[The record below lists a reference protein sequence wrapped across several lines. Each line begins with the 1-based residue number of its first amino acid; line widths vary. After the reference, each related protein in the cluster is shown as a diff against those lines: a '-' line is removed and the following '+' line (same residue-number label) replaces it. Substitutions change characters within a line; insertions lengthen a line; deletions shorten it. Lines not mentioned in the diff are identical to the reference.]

1 MNAEQNLIEKA
12 QSIASS
18 VAPRGGEIEAARR
31 LPPDVSRLMGE
42 AGFYRMFICERLG
55 GLEVSPETAARVY
68 ETLAKGDAACGWV
81 AFIGATTGLAVSRLT
96 DEAVRELLVRPDA
109 LISGVFAATG
119 VATKVDGG
127 FRVTGQWQWGS
138 GSPNAD
144 WIGGGCVLMEDGKPL
159 TNSAGVPRN
168 HMLFFRAADVISL
181 DTWHVSGLSGTGST
195 AFEVRDLFVPERH
208 ASGYLVKTPPDRP
221 LFRFPGFSP
230 LAQGVGAVGLG
241 VARASITEFVR
252 IAKEKRRSG
261 SSTPLAE
268 RPHVQM
274 EVAKAEARLRSAR
287 AFFYESIASA
297 WAAAQSGEPIALSHN
312 RDMRLATTHAL
323 LESVGVV
330 DAMYTLAGGTSVYES
345 SPLQRQFRDIHVATQ
360 HIMVSP
366 GILETAGRL
375 FLGLP
380 TNTAG
385 F

>member
-1 MNAEQNLIEKA
+1 MNVEQNLIEKA

-55 GLEVSPETAARVY
+55 GLEVSPATAARVY
-68 ETLAKGDAACGWV
+68 ETLAEGDAACGWV

-96 DEAVRELLVRPDA
+96 DEAVRELLVRPGA
-109 LISGVFAATG
+109 LISGVFAASG

-168 HMLFFRAADVISL
+168 HMLFFSAADVISL

-252 IAKEKRRSG
+252 IAKEK
-261 SSTPLAE
+261 TPL
-268 RPHVQM
+268 
-274 EVAKAEARLRSAR
+274 RLVNATGR
-287 AFFYESIASA
+287 AATCADGGCQGGGATSICA
-297 WAAAQSGEPIALSHN
+297 
-312 RDMRLATTHAL
+312 
-323 LESVGVV
+323 
-330 DAMYTLAGGTSVYES
+330 
-345 SPLQRQFRDIHVATQ
+345 
-360 HIMVSP
+360 
-366 GILETAGRL
+366 RL
-375 FLGLP
+375 FLRKHHRGMGGCSDRRADRLVP
-380 TNTAG
+380 
-385 F
+385 

>member
-1 MNAEQNLIEKA
+1 MNAEQNLIERA

-18 VAPRGGEIEAARR
+18 VAPRGSEIEAARR

-55 GLEVSPETAARVY
+55 GLEVSPASAARVY
-68 ETLAKGDAACGWV
+68 EALAEGDAACGWV

-109 LISGVFAATG
+109 LISGVFAASG

-208 ASGYLVKTPPDRP
+208 ASGYLVKTPPNRP

-241 VARASITEFVR
+241 VARASIAEFVR
-252 IAKEKRRSG
+252 IAK
-261 SSTPLAE
+261 
-268 RPHVQM
+268 
-274 EVAKAEARLRSAR
+274 
-287 AFFYESIASA
+287 
-297 WAAAQSGEPIALSHN
+297 
-312 RDMRLATTHAL
+312 
-323 LESVGVV
+323 
-330 DAMYTLAGGTSVYES
+330 
-345 SPLQRQFRDIHVATQ
+345 
-360 HIMVSP
+360 
-366 GILETAGRL
+366 
-375 FLGLP
+375 
-380 TNTAG
+380 
-385 F
+385 